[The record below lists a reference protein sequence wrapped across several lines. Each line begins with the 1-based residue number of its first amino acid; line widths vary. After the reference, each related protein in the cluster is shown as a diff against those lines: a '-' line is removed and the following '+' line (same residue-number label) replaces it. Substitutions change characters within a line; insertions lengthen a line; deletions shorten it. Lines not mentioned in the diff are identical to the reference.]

1 MGGNNRLLAML
12 PAEVYERLSPSL
24 SLVHLT
30 TGQVLAMEGVAL
42 TFGYFPIDAVSS
54 IMIYGDDGDSL
65 EVGLIG
71 SEGMINT
78 ATFLSDGV
86 GPGEIVVQRSGD
98 ALRMSAVALREAFE
112 TIPALRS
119 VLLRYTQGFIAQVAQ
134 SCACN
139 SMHSVQ
145 QRCARWL
152 LMMAD
157 RTGTQEFDLSQ
168 ALLAR
173 MLGIGRPTVSLAT
186 AGLRKDGLV
195 QFNRGRVT
203 IRERAGLESF
213 ACTCYGVI
221 RDEFNR
227 LLSERPEAPTGT

>member
-1 MGGNNRLLAML
+1 MRGNNRLLAVL
-12 PAEVYERLSPSL
+12 PADVYERLSASL

-42 TFGYFPIDAVSS
+42 SFAYFPIDCVSS
-54 IMIYGDDGDSL
+54 IIIYGDDGDSL

-71 SEGMINT
+71 GEGMINT

-86 GPGEIVVQRSGD
+86 APGEIIVQRSGD
-98 ALRMSAVALREAFE
+98 ALRMSAAALREAFE

-152 LMMAD
+152 LMMGD
-157 RTGTQEFDLSQ
+157 RTGAQEFDLSQ

-195 QFNRGRVT
+195 QFTRGKVT
-203 IRERAGLESF
+203 IRDRVGLESS
-213 ACTCYGVI
+213 ACACYGVI

-227 LLSERPEAPTGT
+227 LLSEQPEAPTGT

>member
-1 MGGNNRLLAML
+1 MAGENRLLAML
-12 PAEVYERLSPSL
+12 PAGVLERLAPSL
-24 SLVHLT
+24 ISVHLNG
-30 TGQVLAMEGVAL
+30 GQVLAVDGVRL
-42 TFGYFPIDAVSS
+42 GSSYFPIDAVSS
-54 IMIYGDDGDSL
+54 IIIYGDNGDSL

-86 GPGEIVVQRSGD
+86 SVGEIVVQRPGE
-98 ALRMSAVALREAFE
+98 ALRMSTGALREAFD
-112 TIPALRS
+112 TIPELRS
-119 VLLRYTQGFIAQVAQ
+119 VLLRYTQGFITQVAQ

-152 LMMAD
+152 LMMGD
-157 RTGTQEFDLSQ
+157 RTGSQEFDLSQ

-186 AGLRKDGLV
+186 AALRDDGLV
-195 QFNRGRVT
+195 QFTRGRVT
-203 IRERAGLESF
+203 IRDRSGLESS
-213 ACTCYGVI
+213 ACACYGVI

-227 LLSERPEAPTGT
+227 LLS